1 MVVVLYIY
9 IIPDN
14 ESFTVVVED
23 LIVLFHSAAPLVDDL
38 CFGCR
43 TENIRSLYGAII

>member
-1 MVVVLYIY
+1 MVVVLDVD

-14 ESFTVVVED
+14 ESFSVVVED

-38 CFGCR
+38 CFCGR
-43 TENIRSLYGAII
+43 PENIRSLNGAII